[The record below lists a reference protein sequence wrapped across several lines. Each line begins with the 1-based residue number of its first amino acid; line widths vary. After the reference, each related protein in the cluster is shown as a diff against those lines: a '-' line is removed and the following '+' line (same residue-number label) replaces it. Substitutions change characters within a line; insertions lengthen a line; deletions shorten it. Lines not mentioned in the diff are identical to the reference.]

1 MNIAHVINSLN
12 RGGAESH
19 LLELVT
25 AQVNAGLDV
34 DVIVIG
40 EDIPEILSIN
50 KELTNICRKIYRL
63 NGPRMFNVFSYIK
76 LRKIIIENSYKVVHS
91 HQPRS
96 DYMIYLLKRYFFT
109 DNFFKWVVSI
119 HGKYDSYLDNN
130 FKKNFKLY
138 FFKKLV
144 FSWSFADEV
153 IVISE
158 EVKTWLE
165 NHTKKLNPHVI
176 NYWISLKKFSAVSN
190 NPPLNIGFLGRL
202 NKNKGIEDLVD
213 SLNDLNLD
221 FNLVIGGFGSQE
233 YINYLKKK
241 MSKNLR
247 NRSSFIGYV
256 EDQSKFFEGIDLFV
270 FPSYSEGLGLVL
282 LEAMSYQ
289 KMCITRNVEPMNQF
303 VNDENGY
310 LFNNN
315 QELKNCV
322 MQASN
327 DITNESIFN
336 KKIENTKKA
345 LERYDIKNVFPKIL
359 EVYNL

>member
-1 MNIAHVINSLN
+1 MKFTNIEKYHFKSDNIIGFLSDLSHFNSKNDQIKLHEETIVKN
-12 RGGAESH
+12 EI
-19 LLELVT
+19 
-25 AQVNAGLDV
+25 QAGV
-34 DVIVIG
+34 DVITFEPIVLSLYP
-40 EDIPEILSIN
+40 DIILDDVSESFETEKLILLDGHHRWKYAN
-50 KELTNICRKIYRL
+50 RL
-63 NGPRMFNVFSYIK
+63 NLIDK
-76 LRKIIIENSYKVVHS
+76 LKCILVNFKDVKIE
-91 HQPRS
+91 
-96 DYMIYLLKRYFFT
+96 
-109 DNFFKWVVSI
+109 
-119 HGKYDSYLDNN
+119 SYLFNINLDTDEFLN
-130 FKKNFKLY
+130 FLH
-138 FFKKLV
+138 
-144 FSWSFADEV
+144 DEV

-176 NYWISLKKFSAVSN
+176 NYWISLKEFSAVSYN
-190 NPPLNIGFLGRL
+190 TPLNIGFLGRL

-213 SLNDLNLD
+213 SLNDINLD
-221 FNLVIGGFGSQE
+221 FYLVIGGFGSQE
-233 YINYLKKK
+233 YINYLKQK
-241 MSKNLR
+241 MNKNLR
-247 NRSSFIGYV
+247 NRSSFLGYV

-289 KMCITRNVEPMNQF
+289 KICITRNVEPMNQF
-303 VNDENGY
+303 INDENGY

-315 QELKNCV
+315 EELKNCV